1 MMSLIFIQHWA
12 KETMLFVFAEV
23 TEIKHTGCWCGGAG
37 LQSFSVLLLFVC
49 PPPPGLVIFSP
60 CISTSYLTSQLHVY
74 LLVLPPPSF
83 SLSQVTFFFL
93 TLISP
98 ISAAP
103 IHIGV
108 GSASGALLIYP

>member
-1 MMSLIFIQHWA
+1 MMSSIFIQHWA

-37 LQSFSVLLLFVC
+37 LQSFSVLLFVC

-74 LLVLPPPSF
+74 LLVLPPL
-83 SLSQVTFFFL
+83 SLSSHLFFFFL

-98 ISAAP
+98 ISAAH